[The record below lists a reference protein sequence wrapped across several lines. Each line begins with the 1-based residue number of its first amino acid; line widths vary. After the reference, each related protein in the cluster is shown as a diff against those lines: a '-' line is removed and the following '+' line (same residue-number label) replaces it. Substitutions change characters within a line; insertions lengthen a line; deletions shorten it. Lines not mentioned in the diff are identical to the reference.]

1 MAPKAIFPLAPCLGP
16 IYVAPLAAT
25 TTPSHSIVEG
35 LSPLVLV
42 EENFEYLE
50 RNFTGCPATSF
61 AFPTLPA
68 GGLIEGGSKFSS
80 DSFLI
85 KSLLIRTRFGGRS
98 F

>member
-1 MAPKAIFPLAPCLGP
+1 MASKAIFPLAPCLGP
-16 IYVAPLAAT
+16 IYGAPLAAT
-25 TTPSHSIVEG
+25 TSRSHSIVEE
-35 LSPLVLV
+35 LSPLGIV
-42 EENFEYLE
+42 EENFEYLK

-61 AFPTLPA
+61 PLPTIPA

-80 DSFLI
+80 DSSLI